1 MKQFENKLDELN
13 IDKIETPVFRAN
25 LRRDLESQYF
35 QDKKSSIF
43 RKKLSFIPAT
53 VLSILLISFIIKPE
67 LPKQL
72 NQFIFRQK
80 VEISEDITLEN
91 IQQNLQLQYTSIHNP
106 SLIGE
111 INPNNFI
118 EDKAYLIRKYNSP
131 QDGSI
136 LIVSEFG
143 DGFNK
148 QIITQK
154 SM

>member
-80 VEISEDITLEN
+80 VL
-91 IQQNLQLQYTSIHNP
+91 
-106 SLIGE
+106 
-111 INPNNFI
+111 
-118 EDKAYLIRKYNSP
+118 
-131 QDGSI
+131 
-136 LIVSEFG
+136 
-143 DGFNK
+143 
-148 QIITQK
+148 
-154 SM
+154 